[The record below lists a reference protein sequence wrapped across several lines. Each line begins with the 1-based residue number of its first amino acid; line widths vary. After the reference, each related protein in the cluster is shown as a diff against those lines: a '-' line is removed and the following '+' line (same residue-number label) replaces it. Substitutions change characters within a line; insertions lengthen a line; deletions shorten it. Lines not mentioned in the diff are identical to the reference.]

1 MPRVGCIVF
10 SEFHDELPVELC
22 ELFLRLTP
30 VVACRRQE
38 PRAIFLD
45 FRGIDTELPE
55 FEKLLNLKVKA
66 LVRRWSGS
74 SVARDG
80 ESRPS
85 GEPYRAP
92 RLRIGL
98 AENAGFAFL
107 LAQHPEGLE
116 ARLSATVLD
125 HLLDP
130 FAVVRASQKQS
141 PGQINAWMKLL
152 TQLGIH
158 TLRDFSLLPPSALAS
173 RFGKSGLEFSR
184 RIRDATSS
192 ADLEAWP
199 LFVAPEKLIEQKDFD
214 PDRPLPPLL
223 DPILFTSKELLDR
236 LSARLRARMLR
247 ATAIRMELHHEG
259 RQDRDPLVIRFCT
272 PQGSAAGMLPS
283 FRERLAHWLQQ
294 TESEDSPL
302 YGREILNVTLEVIE
316 TSPGHR
322 SQRDFFHSHEDQA
335 ESWDSLLSRLSEKMG
350 PEARF
355 QVRPVERH
363 LPEKAWAPCEPK
375 FTTKED
381 TVRTEIPAGITPE
394 PQLEIFATRP
404 TRLLREPLTLE
415 HDEGWLRWPEVDG
428 IPGRRKRILRWFG
441 PERICEGWWESETPE
456 QEPQRDY
463 FRAVCQ
469 GGIQIWGYFETP
481 HSSSSEDSSQ
491 APQRFHLQGYFD

>member
-1 MPRVGCIVF
+1 MPRVACIL
-10 SEFHDELPVELC
+10 FHETGSRSGDALPAELC

-30 VVACRRQE
+30 VVASRQQE

-45 FRGIDTELPE
+45 FRGIDTEAPE

-66 LVRRWSGS
+66 LVRRWSG
-74 SVARDG
+74 
-80 ESRPS
+80 ES
-85 GEPYRAP
+85 AP
-92 RLRIGL
+92 PRFRLGM

-107 LAQHPEGLE
+107 HAQHPEGLE
-116 ARLSATVLD
+116 TRLSAQVLD

-130 FAVVRASQKQS
+130 FGVVRASQKQS
-141 PGQINAWMKLL
+141 PGQITSWMKLL

-173 RFGKSGLEFSR
+173 RFGKNGLEFSR
-184 RIRDATSS
+184 RIRDLTSS

-199 LFVAPEKLIEQKDFD
+199 VFVPAEKLIEAKDFD

-259 RQDRDPLVIRFCT
+259 RNDRDPLVIRFCT
-272 PQGSAAGMLPS
+272 PQGTASGMLTS

-294 TESEDSPL
+294 TENEDSPL

-316 TSPGHR
+316 TAPGHR

-335 ESWDSLLSRLSEKMG
+335 ESWDSLLSRLSEKIG
-350 PEARF
+350 REARF
-355 QVRPVERH
+355 QVQPVERH
-363 LPEKAWAPCEPK
+363 LPEKSWAPCEPK
-375 FTTKED
+375 FMPKDNASATLPEG
-381 TVRTEIPAGITPE
+381 VTPE
-394 PQLEIFATRP
+394 PQLDFFATRP
-404 TRLLREPLTLE
+404 TRLLREPITLE
-415 HDEGWLRWPEVDG
+415 HQDGWLRWPETDDV
-428 IPGRRKRILRWFG
+428 PGRRKRVLKWFG

-456 QEPQRDY
+456 QEVQRDY

-469 GGIQIWGYFETP
+469 GGIQLWGYFEATRADETGADRSGGDATANQ
-481 HSSSSEDSSQ
+481 SSG
-491 APQRFHLQGYFD
+491 PQRFHLQGYFD

>member
-1 MPRVGCIVF
+1 MLRTPNRIACILF
-10 SEFHDELPVELC
+10 PELHDELPVELC
-22 ELFLRLTP
+22 ELFLRLSP

-38 PRAIFLD
+38 PRALFLD
-45 FRGIDTELPE
+45 FRGIDTELPD

-66 LVRRWSGS
+66 LVRRCS
-74 SVARDG
+74 
-80 ESRPS
+80 ET
-85 GEPYRAP
+85 RAM
-92 RLRIGL
+92 RFRIGL

-107 LAQHPEGLE
+107 HAQHPEGLDTK
-116 ARLSATVLD
+116 LSSTVLD

-141 PGQINAWMKLL
+141 PGQISAWIKLL

-158 TLRDFSLLPPSALAS
+158 TLRDFSLLPPGALAS
-173 RFGKSGLEFSR
+173 RFGKNGLELSR

-199 LFVAPEKLIEQKDFD
+199 IFVPNEKLVESKHFD
-214 PDRPLPPLL
+214 PDRPLPSLL

-283 FRERLAHWLQQ
+283 FRERLAQWLQR

-302 YGREILNVTLEVIE
+302 YGREILNVTLEVTE
-316 TSPGHR
+316 TAPGHR

-350 PEARF
+350 RAARF
-355 QVRPVERH
+355 QVMPVERH
-363 LPEKAWAPCEPK
+363 LPEKSWAPCEPK
-375 FTTKED
+375 FTPKDGTARSELPD
-381 TVRTEIPAGITPE
+381 GVTPE
-394 PQLEIFATRP
+394 PQLEFFATRP
-404 TRLLREPLTLE
+404 TRLLREPIALE
-415 HDEGWLRWPEVDG
+415 HEDGWLRWPDTDTS
-428 IPGRRKRILRWFG
+428 PGRRKRVLRWFG
-441 PERICEGWWESETPE
+441 PERICEGWWETETPE
-456 QEPQRDY
+456 QEAQRDY

-469 GGIQIWGYFETP
+469 GGTQIWGYFETGVA
-481 HSSSSEDSSQ
+481 SSERECAE
-491 APQRFHLQGYFD
+491 APQRFYLQGYFD